1 MARQSQPQRDA
12 IQMLADDHRTV
23 EDLFEK
29 YENARSASAQAK
41 IVRQICEELT
51 IHTMIEEQVFYPA
64 VRDKVEDDMM
74 DEAQVEHDSAK
85 ALILSLQQ
93 TEPGDPYFDAK
104 VSVLK
109 EQVEHHVYEEER
121 QRGSMFA
128 QVRKADVDLDA
139 LGEEMQ
145 AFKQQLQ
152 EQARA
157 GGLPQPEKVAIRG

>member
-1 MARQSQPQRDA
+1 MAKPPENRDA
-12 IQMLADDHRTV
+12 LQLLADDHRAV
-23 EDLFEK
+23 EALFEK
-29 YENARSASAQAK
+29 YENARGASAQAK

-51 IHTMIEEQVFYPA
+51 IHTLIEEQVFYPA
-64 VRDKVEDDMM
+64 VRGAIEDDMM

-93 TEPGDPYFDAK
+93 SEPGDEYYEAK

-128 QVRKADVDLDA
+128 RVRKADLDLA
-139 LGEEMQ
+139 AIGAEMAQ
-145 AFKQQLQ
+145 LKKQLQ
-152 EQARA
+152 EQAKSGA
-157 GGLPQPEKVAIRG
+157 LPQPEKIALRA